1 VTTIRPIPSE
11 PLARLLDQTARA
23 LHSHGYQDG
32 LFPAQ
37 WAAMRYFQR
46 VRAPNNTAI
55 QLARFQGL
63 AFGAVARTVRTL
75 IEKGFL
81 RKGGSAGRGR
91 AELIEVTE
99 TGAVLLARDPLLNV
113 TATLSNMSPQ
123 EKDILAQALA
133 RILAE
138 LQKSGT
144 DSAFQVDAPLRSG

>member
-1 VTTIRPIPSE
+1 MNTPRAIPSE

-23 LHSHGYQDG
+23 LHSHGFQDG

-46 VRAPNNTAI
+46 ASVPNNTAI

-75 IEKGFL
+75 IEKGYL

-91 AELIEVTE
+91 AERIEVTE
-99 TGAVLLARDPLLNV
+99 AGALLLARDPLLRV
-113 TATLSNMSPQ
+113 TATLMDLSPQ
-123 EKDILAQALA
+123 EKDILAAALA

-138 LQKSGT
+138 LQKSGG
-144 DSAFQVDAPLRSG
+144 DSAFPVDAS